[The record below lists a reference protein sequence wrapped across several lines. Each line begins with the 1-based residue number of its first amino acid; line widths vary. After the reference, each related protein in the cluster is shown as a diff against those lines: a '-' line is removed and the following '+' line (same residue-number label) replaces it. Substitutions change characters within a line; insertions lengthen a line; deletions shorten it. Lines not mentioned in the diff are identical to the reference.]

1 MAKDYKIPLGAKMTS
16 YRWDDQNPEW
26 YNGNLIA
33 LVTRYREAGDQIAKE
48 CKRRNILHDYSDH
61 HFYMGKVIDGRLV
74 HSPKYRIKIK
84 ETELQVMKLAKWA
97 LTRYNTKDSYCLYPV
112 WIEIQDQKK

>member
-26 YNGNLIA
+26 YNENLIA
-33 LVTRYREAGDQIAKE
+33 LVTRYREVGDQIAKE

-61 HFYMGKVIDGRLV
+61 HFYMGEVIDGRLV

-84 ETELQVMKLAKWA
+84 ETGLQVMELAKWA
-97 LTRYNTKDSYCLYPV
+97 LTRYNTEDSYCLYPV